1 MTPPGTQSPPHSRPH
16 ASVSAAGD
24 AAPSESSL
32 DSQIDAL
39 LSDSSVSDDAGNS
52 EHSRPAAQSA
62 AADAEAAVAS
72 IEKQVESLVE
82 QFVEQDGV
90 SAHAPLDTSGP
101 LPAPA
106 STADESHP
114 IAPDDAAANA
124 APESIGALDEQLAR
138 LTDELLT
145 APAPE
150 PYQAPSVKFAP
161 TPEDQIEPA
170 PAAMPQVA
178 ATATPATAS
187 APAAPAEAPTPIAI
201 PVIVAATAGPNK
213 LVQAFAKPLAG
224 KPRLVRDTV
233 GWLGFNSMFL
243 AGVVWSYHLWF
254 QKPEKPVAQHAPAAL
269 VSSDGHGETPHA
281 APPASEHDTP
291 AGGDAHASAEHHAD
305 EPITGVQPLHKKKP
319 TYALSDAMAERLN
332 VAKKSEAGGHGAEKK
347 SGGGHG
353 APAKSGH

>member
-1 MTPPGTQSPPHSRPH
+1 MPGSLSAP
-16 ASVSAAGD
+16 VSTN
-24 AAPSESSL
+24 PESN
-32 DSQIDAL
+32 Q
-39 LSDSSVSDDAGNS
+39 
-52 EHSRPAAQSA
+52 
-62 AADAEAAVAS
+62 
-72 IEKQVESLVE
+72 
-82 QFVEQDGV
+82 
-90 SAHAPLDTSGP
+90 
-101 LPAPA
+101 
-106 STADESHP
+106 
-114 IAPDDAAANA
+114 IAPDDATSNA

-178 ATATPATAS
+178 VAAAPAIVS
-187 APAAPAEAPTPIAI
+187 APAAPTEAPSPIAI
-201 PVIVAATAGPNK
+201 PVVVAAIAGPSK

-269 VSSDGHGETPHA
+269 VSSDGHGETSHA
-281 APPASEHDTP
+281 AAPAAEHDAP
-291 AGGDAHASAEHHAD
+291 PGGDAHAGAEHASD

-332 VAKKSEAGGHGAEKK
+332 LAKKSDGGGGHGAEKK
-347 SGGGHG
+347 SGSGHG

>member
-1 MTPPGTQSPPHSRPH
+1 
-16 ASVSAAGD
+16 
-24 AAPSESSL
+24 L

-39 LSDSSVSDDAGNS
+39 LSDASGSDPTGTA
-52 EHSRPAAQSA
+52 EHSHTPPQSA

-82 QFVEQDGV
+82 QFVEQVEPQVAATTQD
-90 SAHAPLDTSGP
+90 SADQSDP

-106 STADESHP
+106 STADESNL
-114 IAPDDAAANA
+114 IAPDDASANA
-124 APESIGALDEQLAR
+124 APESIGELDDQLAR

-145 APAPE
+145 APAIE

-170 PAAMPQVA
+170 PVVMPQVA
-178 ATATPATAS
+178 VAVAAAAITSPV
-187 APAAPAEAPTPIAI
+187 APTETPTPIAI
-201 PVIVAATAGPNK
+201 PVVVATPARPSK

-269 VSSDGHGETPHA
+269 VSSDGHDDPAHGQA
-281 APPASEHDTP
+281 AAAGHGAPA
-291 AGGDAHASAEHHAD
+291 AGDAHAGHGAKPEDAHADASHGSD
-305 EPITGVQPLHKKKP
+305 EPITGVRPLHKKKP

-332 VAKKSEAGGHGAEKK
+332 VAKKADAGGHGAEKK